1 MTPLLV
7 ALTVIVSP
15 VVPPDAEKA
24 GVESDVRLS
33 VDDVPRSE
41 GVRRSGA
48 AGAVGTV
55 VSIVIDNAVLAVDTF
70 PA

>member
-48 AGAVGTV
+48 AGAV
-55 VSIVIDNAVLAVDTF
+55 
-70 PA
+70 